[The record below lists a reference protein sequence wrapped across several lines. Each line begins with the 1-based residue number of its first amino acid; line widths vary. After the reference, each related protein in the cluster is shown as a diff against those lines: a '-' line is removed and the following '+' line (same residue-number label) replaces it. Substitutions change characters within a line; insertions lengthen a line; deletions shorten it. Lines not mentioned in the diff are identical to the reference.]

1 MITLY
6 NSCVRKFI
14 YLQNF
19 QTFTIY
25 RNSSCSYPWKKVW
38 WYTSINQS
46 PCYSSQY
53 KRVLEDT
60 DCGKRYRNKTPC
72 ICSSKA
78 QWPLGIKQA
87 FWNNLCIFY
96 HWDTKVNSLD
106 FWCLVHIYAN
116 FYPKMWST
124 FKTHLW
130 GSEQIKMASTKA
142 EKLITLNHN

>member
-72 ICSSKA
+72 ICTSKA
-78 QWPLGIKQA
+78 QWPIGINQA
-87 FWNNLCIFY
+87 FWDNLCIFY

-106 FWCLVHIYAN
+106 FWCLVFMQIFIQKSKAHLKPIYEAQN
-116 FYPKMWST
+116 
-124 FKTHLW
+124 
-130 GSEQIKMASTKA
+130 
-142 EKLITLNHN
+142 KLKWPQLRLKS

>member
-72 ICSSKA
+72 ICTSKA
-78 QWPLGIKQA
+78 QWPIGINQA
-87 FWNNLCIFY
+87 FCIFY

-106 FWCLVHIYAN
+106 FWCLVFMQIFIQKCEAHLKPIYEAQN
-116 FYPKMWST
+116 
-124 FKTHLW
+124 
-130 GSEQIKMASTKA
+130 
-142 EKLITLNHN
+142 KLKWPQLRLKS